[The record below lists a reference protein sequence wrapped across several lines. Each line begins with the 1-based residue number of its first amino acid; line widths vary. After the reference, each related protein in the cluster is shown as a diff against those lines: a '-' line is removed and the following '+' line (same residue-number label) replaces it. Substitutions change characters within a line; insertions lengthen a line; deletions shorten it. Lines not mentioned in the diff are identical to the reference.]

1 MDARLL
7 RASILLAVTW
17 VLGTDYSLQ
26 AGYAASPRGAA
37 ATGGSCQ
44 SKHFIVSA
52 PTPAFARQVCE
63 AAEQYRHALAIEW
76 LGTELPPWGD
86 LCPIRVIVGAQLGA
100 GGATTFTF
108 INGQPRDWHMEIQ
121 GSQERILDSVLPH
134 EITHTIFATHFGR
147 PLPRWAD
154 EGAATSVEHV
164 SERTKQDQLL
174 IQFLMSNR
182 GIAFNHM
189 FAMKEYPRDIL
200 PLYSQGYSLARYLI
214 AQGGRRK
221 YVDYVFDG
229 MRWNNWTAATR
240 KHYGLGSL
248 SELQVTWLAWVRQ
261 GSPAIRVPAPDR
273 GPAPNLLADNTSN
286 DSAAPFASA
295 PGDSLAGTDHAS
307 GLVPLPSRVS
317 PRPKDLPLARAD
329 MTADGDTYT
338 SGPQEG
344 WYTRERDRAM
354 NPSVAATTDLRPATP
369 PSSASIPAPE
379 QRGYPQTAPGPGQV
393 LLDSSR
399 SDRQTGTL
407 LR

>member
-7 RASILLAVTW
+7 RVSMLLAVTW
-17 VLGTDYSLQ
+17 ILGTNYSLG
-26 AGYAASPRGAA
+26 ANYAASPRGLA

-44 SKHFIVSA
+44 SQHFIVSA

-63 AAEQYRHALAIEW
+63 AAEQYRRTLASEW
-76 LGTELPPWGD
+76 LGTELPPWQD
-86 LCPIRVIVGAQLGA
+86 LCPIRVIVGPQLGA

-134 EITHTIFATHFGR
+134 EITHTIFATHFGC

-174 IQFLMSNR
+174 IQFLTSNR

-189 FAMKEYPRDIL
+189 FAMKEYPPDIL

-229 MRWNNWTAATR
+229 MHWNNWTAATQ
-240 KHYGLGSL
+240 KHYGLSSL

-261 GSPAIRVPAPDR
+261 GSPDIRVPAPDR
-273 GPAPNLLADNTSN
+273 VPATNLLADNTPN
-286 DSAAPFASA
+286 DSAVPAASA
-295 PGDSLAGTDHAS
+295 PGDSLASTDNAS
-307 GLVPLPSRVS
+307 GLVPLPARVS
-317 PRPKDLPLARAD
+317 PRPKDVPLARTG
-329 MTADGDTYT
+329 MTADGDMYT
-338 SGPQEG
+338 NSPPAG
-344 WYTRERDRAM
+344 WYTRERDRAL
-354 NPSVAATTDLRPATP
+354 NPSAAATTDLRPATP
-369 PSSASIPAPE
+369 P
-379 QRGYPQTAPGPGQV
+379 GPRQI
-393 LLDSSR
+393 LFDWSR
-399 SDRQTGTL
+399 SDHPTGTL